1 MGGWAKES
9 MREAIELLARS
20 GRNDLATD
28 LNRIQARVD
37 FNDLDVLRCVGT
49 DGIAD
54 AILEAQSFSELIA
67 LLGKLAKAM
76 GLSHCTLHVI
86 SEAASTNFSTKVL
99 TTYPEAWISR
109 YVDRRYFAIDPVGPA
124 CLDNDHGF
132 FWDRFD
138 RNAPVARTFWEDSR
152 AHGIGPA
159 GYTRPIVTERGDRLA
174 ISVSSPL
181 DPESFRD
188 RFERYEDDLFN
199 LGIYLADS
207 FCRLAS
213 DDRPDTFSPTD
224 DQLRILRA
232 LALGVT
238 EDDLRQRSYQYGS
251 YATLERSICALFRT
265 KTVVQA
271 AILATRIGL
280 LADAPLTKADILAA
294 PDVTAVG
301 RLIVAPTGAPLR
313 RLARL
318 RTPAPEPEAAQSPAA

>member
-1 MGGWAKES
+1 
-9 MREAIELLARS
+9 
-20 GRNDLATD
+20 
-28 LNRIQARVD
+28 
-37 FNDLDVLRCVGT
+37 
-49 DGIAD
+49 
-54 AILEAQSFSELIA
+54 
-67 LLGKLAKAM
+67 M

-124 CLDNDHGF
+124 CFTTDYGF

-138 RNAPVARTFWEDSR
+138 RNAPVARTFWEDSA

-174 ISVSSPL
+174 ISVSSRL
-181 DPESFRD
+181 DPDTFRD

-213 DDRPDTFSPTD
+213 DDRPDTFNPTD

-251 YATLERSICALFRT
+251 YATLERSICTLFRT

-294 PDVTAVG
+294 PDVIAVG
-301 RLIVAPTGAPLR
+301 RLIVAPDRRPPPASRPPPHPRPRGCRILRGLTAQHGAAVKKRGDP
-313 RLARL
+313 
-318 RTPAPEPEAAQSPAA
+318 RTAGWWHGTLPGRAEHRKSTRWSMPKGGR